1 MKSVGFVPENEI
13 ELMTSAPVPVFVIVR
28 ATGALAV
35 PTNWFAKFTVEGE
48 RETAA

>member
-1 MKSVGFVPENEI
+1 MKSAAFVPENEM
-13 ELMTSAPVPVFVIVR
+13 EPMTSAPVPVFVMVR

-35 PTNWFAKFTVEGE
+35 ATNWFAKFRVDGE